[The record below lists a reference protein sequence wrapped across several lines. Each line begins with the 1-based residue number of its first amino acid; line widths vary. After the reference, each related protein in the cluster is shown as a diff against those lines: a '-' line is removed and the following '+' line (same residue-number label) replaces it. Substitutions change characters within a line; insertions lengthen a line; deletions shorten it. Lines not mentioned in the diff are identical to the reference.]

1 MDTKRL
7 ISPFVLIGLFVAF
20 AVICVVV
27 SIQKGK
33 NAKWIARKMK
43 FGGAILTITA
53 ITTGCPPMVTCYDPM
68 PTNMFE
74 FDSIDYTEAAIV
86 AHLPNDSIITGKV
99 YTPESE
105 HYSFDVADQNSVIV
119 NKGEVIAT
127 DGKFDEE
134 TEEFRITIDP
144 KLDTGKYNLNIYNG
158 TVDDSTKHFVAGAN
172 LKIE

>member
-1 MDTKRL
+1 
-7 ISPFVLIGLFVAF
+7 VLIGLFVAF
-20 AVICVVV
+20 AVICIVV

-86 AHLPNDSIITGKV
+86 ADLPTDSIITGKV

-105 HYSFDVADQNSVIV
+105 KYNFDITTQEQKVVYN
-119 NKGEVIAT
+119 GEVIAT
-127 DGKFDEE
+127 DGSFDEE
-134 TEEFRITIDP
+134 TEEFRITIDT

-158 TVDDSTKHFVAGAN
+158 SVDDSTKHFVAGAN

>member
-7 ISPFVLIGLFVAF
+7 ISPFILIGLFVAF

-27 SIQKGK
+27 SMQKGK

-86 AHLPNDSIITGKV
+86 ADLPADSIITGKIH
-99 YTPESE
+99 TPENE
-105 HYSFDVADQNSVIV
+105 HYSFDIADQNAVTVS
-119 NKGEVIAT
+119 KGEVIAT
-127 DGKFDEE
+127 DGAFDES
-134 TEEFRITIDP
+134 TEEFKIILDP

-158 TVDDSTKHFVAGAN
+158 SVDDSTKYFVAGAN

>member
-27 SIQKGK
+27 SMQKGK

-74 FDSIDYTEAAIV
+74 FDSIDYTEGAIV
-86 AHLPNDSIITGKV
+86 ADLPSDSVITGKV
-99 YTPESE
+99 HTPENE
-105 HYSFDVADQNSVIV
+105 KYNFDITTLQQKVVSN
-119 NKGEVIAT
+119 GEVIAT

-134 TEEFRITIDP
+134 TEDFKIILDP
-144 KLDTGKYNLNIYNG
+144 KLDTGRYNLNIYAG
-158 TVDDSTKHFVAGAN
+158 TANDSVKNFVAVAN

>member
-1 MDTKRL
+1 M
-7 ISPFVLIGLFVAF
+7 LIGLFVAF
-20 AVICVVV
+20 AVICIVV

-86 AHLPNDSIITGKV
+86 ADLPTDTIITGKV

-105 HYSFDVADQNSVIV
+105 KYNFDITTQEQKVVCN
-119 NKGEVIAT
+119 GEVIAT

-134 TEEFRITIDP
+134 TEEFRITIDS

-158 TVDDSTKHFVAGAN
+158 TVNDSTKHFVAGAN